1 MRRFK
6 EEAGFTL
13 LEMIIVIGLLGVAI
27 GFTTFGLSTVYNTNV
42 NAMGNAL
49 VSDIRLTMTKEMAAK
64 DKDYSLELSKS
75 GNNYYAT
82 MYLSED
88 AWASRVAIKT
98 VKLSNGMILKKDNG
112 SGSFVEVATLPVE
125 HRTFTFEANSGK
137 VTSQGSG
144 RYELSSTSST
154 RVIEIVVVRES
165 GRVYIDE

>member
-1 MRRFK
+1 M
-6 EEAGFTL
+6 

-42 NAMGNAL
+42 NAKGNEL

-64 DKDYSLELSKS
+64 DKDYRLILSKV
-75 GNNYYAT
+75 GDNYYST
-82 MYLSED
+82 MSLSSD
-88 AWASRVAIKT
+88 AGLTWTAIKT
-98 VKLSNGMILKKDNG
+98 SKLSNGMVLKKDNG
-112 SGSFVEVATLPVE
+112 SGSFVEISTLPIE
-125 HRTFTFEANSGK
+125 QRTFTFEANSGK

>member
-1 MRRFK
+1 MKRLK

-42 NAMGNAL
+42 NAMGNEL

-64 DKDYSLELSKS
+64 DKDYRLIFSKA
-75 GNNYYAT
+75 GDNYYAT
-82 MYLSED
+82 ISLSSD
-88 AWASRVAIKT
+88 AGLTWSAIKT

-112 SGSFVEVATLPVE
+112 SGSFVEVSAFSE
-125 HRTFTFEANSGK
+125 DERTFKFEANSGK
-137 VTSQGSG
+137 VISQGWG

-154 RVIEIVVVRES
+154 RVMEIVVVRES